1 MNLVHKFS
9 LNRFTMKSKKKKTN
23 RIVSTIP
30 FVLSRK
36 NYLYLT
42 FFYFPCYDDSRLH
55 EPYFLFDLAL

>member
-1 MNLVHKFS
+1 MNLVYKFS

-42 FFYFPCYDDSRLH
+42 FFFIFLAMMIRAFTSRI
-55 EPYFLFDLAL
+55 FSSI